1 MARSWPIAC
10 RRAESFVL
18 PLYRVTIESAPAA
31 SYKP

>member
-10 RRAESFVL
+10 RRAVAFVL